1 MAHGTCRNDQVRW
14 RLGIRGGGQQPAGLT
29 IVEGRIEREGLAP
42 RNRRRDGAHARGY
55 SRARSCLRVEH
66 EDRAP
71 VREREALTHHVAP
84 GLRARGPAR
93 PSSFAGGAGF
103 APTSGRQLALRLDD
117 DDDARILHVG
127 PPPLVP
133 SGLVLVYMAGN
144 TQAPPCG
151 PISPYS
157 SWLIGLSMSPLT
169 RSAQSS
175 ATTLPVIHARGGR
188 AGHVAQP
195 GLVLARQAAR
205 DGTLLTLEVGPK
217 QPPKSPG
224 YTVLVTN
231 TNLGVSRQFP
241 SQPSSSTRLPSSH

>member
-1 MAHGTCRNDQVRW
+1 MPANTLAHAHASASST
-14 RLGIRGGGQQPAGLT
+14 
-29 IVEGRIEREGLAP
+29 RIARPYASVKPSRITL
-42 RNRRRDGAHARGY
+42 RRDCEPGARRGP
-55 SRARSCLRVEH
+55 RA
-66 EDRAP
+66 
-71 VREREALTHHVAP
+71 
-84 GLRARGPAR
+84 LRAAR
-93 PSSFAGGAGF
+93 VSP
-103 APTSGRQLALRLDD
+103 PTSGRQLALRLDD